1 MTVEVPLVVIAFF
14 LGIAFTVVC
23 EIIVIKHVSDSEE
36 KAKKELIDKYVEMY
50 IAKTTKEED
59 KDKEE

>member
-1 MTVEVPLVVIAFF
+1 MTVEVPLVIIAFF

-23 EIIVIKHVSDSEE
+23 EIIVIKRVSDSEE

-50 IAKTTKEED
+50 IAKTTKED

>member
-1 MTVEVPLVVIAFF
+1 MTVKVPLVVIAFF
-14 LGIAFTVVC
+14 LGIAFTVIC

-50 IAKTTKEED
+50 VSKIVKEED
-59 KDKEE
+59 KDKDE

>member
-14 LGIAFTVVC
+14 LGIAFTVIC
-23 EIIVIKHVSDSEE
+23 EIIVIKRVSDSEE

-50 IAKTTKEED
+50 VSKIVKEED
-59 KDKEE
+59 KDKDE